1 MFFYVCLS
9 LHYYFL
15 CLEVRIME
23 YSNYPLGIVVAIASI
38 AIVIALAISNPVYFA
53 IASLAVMKYI
63 K

>member
-9 LHYYFL
+9 LHYFL

-23 YSNYPLGIVVAIASI
+23 YSNYPLGIGVAIASI
-38 AIVIALAISNPVYFA
+38 TIILMLAISHPVYFVF
-53 IASLAVMKYI
+53 ASLAVMKYI